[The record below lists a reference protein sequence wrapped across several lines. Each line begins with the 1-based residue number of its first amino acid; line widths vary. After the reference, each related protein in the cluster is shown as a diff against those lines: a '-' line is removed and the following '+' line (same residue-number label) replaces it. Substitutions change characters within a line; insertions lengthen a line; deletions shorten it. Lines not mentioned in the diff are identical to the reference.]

1 MAKIG
6 IDFGTSYSTVAYI
19 NPQSG
24 NAEAIRINGSEKIPT
39 MLYYSPDGGEPM
51 IGQEA
56 FEIYSICNDIDDKE
70 EVAGHLA
77 GIFSGLKRNMNKD
90 ERLYLPD
97 GRDLSYAEM
106 IGEFFAFIKKEVEST
121 VFNGEKVTDVC
132 ITHPVDFPTYKK
144 EILVEAARKAG
155 FPKIKLLMEPV
166 AASLGFSN
174 TANNFNESV
183 LIYDFGGGTFDLAF
197 VKFDANGDHI
207 TLPPMGDANCGG
219 ENIDKLLYD
228 TWDKLVV
235 QQTGKHISALEGA
248 VDLPFIKTVCVK
260 QKEFLANYF
269 RKMTKWD
276 YKTSVNGHSYTM
288 PMTKDFFNNLIS
300 PIIDKTVL
308 LTRNMLEAI
317 NRENFIVDK
326 VILIGGSSQ
335 IPLVTEMLTPVLP
348 VPPQKVADSDIAVAK
363 GAAIFANEDE
373 VPVHN
378 CFCRECGKKLTTKI
392 KECPYCGKDNIRYN
406 YKYDDEDVVFGTTSA
421 SSQSSFSTLQH
432 QSLTAAPQKC
442 FCNECGSQ
450 IDTSMKFCKECG
462 AKNPRYSI

>member
-6 IDFGTSYSTVAYI
+6 IDFGTSFSTVAYV

-70 EVAGHLA
+70 EVAQHMA
-77 GIFSGLKRNMNKD
+77 GIFSGLKRNMNKE

-97 GRDLSYAEM
+97 GRDVSYADI

-121 VFNGEKVTDVC
+121 TFNGEEVTDVC

-155 FPKIKLLMEPV
+155 FQKIKLLMEPV
-166 AASLGFSN
+166 AASMGFSN
-174 TANNFNESV
+174 STNSFNESI

-197 VKFDANGDHI
+197 VKFDATGDHF

-228 TWDKLVV
+228 TWDKLVE
-235 QQTGKHISALEGA
+235 QETGNHVSSIQDGIN
-248 VDLPFIKTVCVK
+248 LPFLKTVCVK

-269 RKMTKWD
+269 KKMSKWD
-276 YKTSVNGHSYTM
+276 CKMSVNGRSYTM
-288 PMTKDFFNNLIS
+288 PVTKEFFNNLIS

-308 LTRNMLEAI
+308 LTRNMLEMVK
-317 NRENFIVDK
+317 RENFKVDK

-348 VPPQKVADSDIAVAK
+348 VSPQKVADSDIAVAK

-373 VPVHN
+373 VPVHR
-378 CFCRECGKKLTTKI
+378 CFCRECGLELTTKI
-392 KECPYCGKDNIRYN
+392 KACPRCGKENIRYN
-406 YKYDDEDVVFGTTSA
+406 YKYDDEVIVSGTTSA
-421 SSQSSFSTLQH
+421 SSQSSCSAQQH
-432 QSLTAAPQKC
+432 QQPTTPQKC
-442 FCNECGSQ
+442 FCNECGNQ
-450 IDTSMKFCKECG
+450 IDTNMMFCNKCG
-462 AKNPRYSI
+462 AKNSRFSK